1 MLSELILAAA
11 QGDALWMPDLRAA
24 FASES
29 DAADLVLR
37 LRMIR
42 GNVRDYPLR
51 LPRWH
56 TPEEQRFVAE
66 YLYASVYNLLSVC
79 SGQELILYSDWDD
92 KALLSLIQSLT
103 DVFQVHRSGRR
114 GYGKVINDSI
124 VAIIFDAK
132 KVTCELQSKN
142 PSDITRND
150 TIAVLSTMYMGS
162 IVVMRSPVSP
172 SLSTIKK

>member
-37 LRMIR
+37 LRLIR

-79 SGQELILYSDWDD
+79 SGQELSLYSDWDD

-114 GYGKVINDSI
+114 GFRY
-124 VAIIFDAK
+124 
-132 KVTCELQSKN
+132 LQQQEPLLV
-142 PSDITRND
+142 PSARQGD
-150 TIAVLSTMYMGS
+150 GW
-162 IVVMRSPVSP
+162 RSGRRHHGAW
-172 SLSTIKK
+172 TH